1 MTGGPCQPLEE
12 RRMMG
17 RGADGGCGAG
27 ERPCPVPRVPARAPA
42 DTAGEPAPPEEV
54 VDFFSQARKALSQ
67 RSPFD
72 AAEDGSAAGDG
83 VPVPGL
89 PCGLASLLKNSDSRK
104 KHKKSHSGAEKKS
117 SRQVERSRGCNIW
130 LETDDFFRGL
140 TLPDIDALYGACS
153 VSSIASR
160 ERMLIPVLEGDN
172 VEDNAVSCQ
181 DVDDC
186 SGSGVVLEEE
196 KQGRSEQDMEIDS
209 VGAGGT
215 PRQEAVC
222 PASDSSGSLEWLLGC
237 RNKIYLT
244 SERPSKK
251 RKLLG
256 SDAGLQ
262 KLLIGHPCEGNSSV
276 CSFCCKTE
284 SAFESNPLIIC
295 SSCKVAI
302 HAKCYGVQG
311 DVDGSWVCSW
321 CKQKK
326 GSGCDSGNACVLCP
340 KEGGALKPVQRKEG
354 SNATSEFA
362 HLFCSQWMP
371 EVYVEDL
378 TKMEPI
384 MNLEG
389 IKETRRKLVCNVCK
403 IKSGACVPC
412 SHGTCRISFHPIC
425 AREASYRMEIW
436 GNFGDDNVELRA
448 FCSRHSNVRA
458 SGVSG
463 QPEGCPGWADGNPQ
477 IENPVSG
484 VSPTKETNSSKVGCK
499 NGGDDSHKSDSTDLQ
514 EVVLS
519 NDRSNINTKLE
530 STDSEELGQLEKIHL
545 SNCEDTNASDSLNF
559 VLILKKLI
567 DRGKV
572 NVKDVA
578 SEIGISP
585 DSFYSKLADNKYVPD
600 LQWKLVKW
608 LKNHAC
614 MGTSQKDLK
623 VKKSSFPAKA
633 EVGGTDTSDSVAL
646 SDSDISD
653 PVAVK
658 SVPPRRRTKS
668 NIRISKDNNI
678 ICSSKNSFNDNR
690 TVMDG
695 LDQVVAGEVERS
707 TELSIPDVSEKL
719 ETELDSSQNTIA
731 RDSPSLLAG
740 PPNSSFSQ
748 CSQLEEAAD
757 LDPSTLAIP
766 NTGNPVCPHQENPGL
781 SNPVKSEALRSFYM
795 HPYIQKSLLYMQSRG
810 LLWNVMDEN
819 DGLKGGETSRVGSS
833 CGASVCCDH
842 QNGQIICN
850 TGDCK
855 SAGEDSE
862 SLVNAGRSR
871 VLEMSPND
879 EVEGEIL
886 YFQRRLLGNAIDRK
900 RYSDNLINKI
910 RKDLPQEIDSAH
922 GQVWDAVL
930 VNKYLCE
937 LRVAKKLGRKE
948 RKHKEAQAVLAA
960 ATAAAAASS
969 RISSLRK
976 DLLDGSANQENLVKL
991 NATSGRPGYCS
1002 QLMPRARE
1010 TVPKVGVHKDSLE
1023 RHSGSIQSASDFSKD
1038 HPKSCDIC
1046 SRPET
1051 LMNSILVCSSCKV
1064 SVHMDCYRSVR
1075 ESTGPWYCEL
1085 CEELRSSGVPAVD
1098 FWEKFASAAECAL
1111 CGGTTGAFR
1120 KCTDGKWVHAF
1131 CAEWVFEATFTR
1143 GQVNPVEGMDSISK
1157 GVDECNVCHHRFGVC
1172 IKCNYGH
1179 CQSTFHPSCART
1191 TGLFMSVKTV
1201 GGKLQHRA
1209 YCGKHSV
1216 EQKAK
1221 AESQKYG
1228 IEELKSIKQIRVEL
1242 ERLRLLC
1249 ERIIKREKVKR
1260 EIVLSTHEI
1269 LALKRNTVA
1278 RSMLVQGPF
1287 LATDASSESA
1297 TTSLNYRSGN
1307 EAVQKSDEMTVDS
1320 SVSIKR
1326 RSKVPSHTST
1336 AQKTDGSPGSQT
1348 IVIRKPTEKAP
1359 FSGKHIPQRPPV
1371 ASRNILNDGEVR
1383 SRYKK
1388 HPETFEKELVMTSDQ
1403 ADLKNKMLPKG
1414 YAYVPSDSI
1423 PKDKWISQDGSSEP
1437 LEDGG

>member
-1 MTGGPCQPLEE
+1 M
-12 RRMMG
+12 
-17 RGADGGCGAG
+17 
-27 ERPCPVPRVPARAPA
+27 
-42 DTAGEPAPPEEV
+42 EPAE
-54 VDFFSQARKALSQ
+54 FLSTL
-67 RSPFD
+67 F
-72 AAEDGSAAGDG
+72 
-83 VPVPGL
+83 VPGK
-89 PCGLASLLKNSDSRK
+89 PAIEWR
-104 KHKKSHSGAEKKS
+104 SGE
-117 SRQVERSRGCNIW
+117 
-130 LETDDFFRGL
+130 
-140 TLPDIDALYGACS
+140 
-153 VSSIASR
+153 
-160 ERMLIPVLEGDN
+160 
-172 VEDNAVSCQ
+172 
-181 DVDDC
+181 
-186 SGSGVVLEEE
+186 
-196 KQGRSEQDMEIDS
+196 
-209 VGAGGT
+209 
-215 PRQEAVC
+215 
-222 PASDSSGSLEWLLGC
+222 
-237 RNKIYLT
+237 
-244 SERPSKK
+244 
-251 RKLLG
+251 
-256 SDAGLQ
+256 
-262 KLLIGHPCEGNSSV
+262 
-276 CSFCCKTE
+276 
-284 SAFESNPLIIC
+284 
-295 SSCKVAI
+295 
-302 HAKCYGVQG
+302 
-311 DVDGSWVCSW
+311 
-321 CKQKK
+321 
-326 GSGCDSGNACVLCP
+326 
-340 KEGGALKPVQRKEG
+340 
-354 SNATSEFA
+354 
-362 HLFCSQWMP
+362 
-371 EVYVEDL
+371 
-378 TKMEPI
+378 
-384 MNLEG
+384 NLEMT
-389 IKETRRKLVCNVCK
+389 IVILQ
-403 IKSGACVPC
+403 
-412 SHGTCRISFHPIC
+412 
-425 AREASYRMEIW
+425 
-436 GNFGDDNVELRA
+436 VELRA

-458 SGVSG
+458 SGFLG
-463 QPEGCPGWADGNPQ
+463 RPEGCPGWADGNPHTV
-477 IENPVSG
+477 NPVSG
-484 VSPTKETNSSKVGCK
+484 VSPMKESNSSEVGCK
-499 NGGDDSHKSDSTDLQ
+499 NGGDNSHKLDITDLQ
-514 EVVLS
+514 GVVL

-530 STDSEELGQLEKIHL
+530 GTDSEELGQLEKIHL
-545 SNCEDTNASDSLNF
+545 STCEDTNASDSLNF

-572 NVKDVA
+572 SVKDVA

-585 DSFYSKLADNKYVPD
+585 DSFYSKLADDKNVPD

-614 MGTSQKDLK
+614 MGTLQKDLK
-623 VKKSSFPAKA
+623 VKKSNFPAKA
-633 EVGGTDTSDSVAL
+633 EVGGTDVSDSVAL

-668 NIRISKDNNI
+668 NIRILKDNDI
-678 ICSSKNSFNDNR
+678 ICSSKNSFNDNG

-719 ETELDSSQNTIA
+719 ETELDSSQNASA
-731 RDSPSLLAG
+731 RDSPSLLGIPAG

-757 LDPSTLAIP
+757 LGPS
-766 NTGNPVCPHQENPGL
+766 NTGNLVCSHHENPGL
-781 SNPVKSEALRSFYM
+781 SNPIKSEALRSFYM
-795 HPYIQKSLLYMQSRG
+795 HPYIQKSLLYTQSRG
-810 LLWNVMDEN
+810 LLWDVVDEN
-819 DGLKGGETSRVGSS
+819 DGLKGEETSRVGSS

-842 QNGQIICN
+842 QNGQISCN
-850 TGDCK
+850 KVKCK

-862 SLVNAGRSR
+862 SLVNAGRLR
-871 VLEMSPND
+871 ALEMSPND

-886 YFQRRLLGNAIDRK
+886 YFQRRLLGNAISRK
-900 RYSDNLINKI
+900 QFSDNLINKI
-910 RKDLPQEIDSAH
+910 RRDLPKEIDSAH

-930 VNKYLCE
+930 VNKYLYE

-991 NATSGRPGYCS
+991 NTTSGRPGYCS

-1010 TVPKVGVHKDSLE
+1010 TVPKVGVHKDSSE
-1023 RHSGSIQSASDFSKD
+1023 RHSRSIQSASDFSKD

-1051 LMNSILVCSSCKV
+1051 LMNPILVCSSCKV

-1085 CEELRSSGVPAVD
+1085 CEELRSSGAPAVE
-1098 FWEKFASAAECAL
+1098 FWEKFTSAAECAL

-1143 GQVNPVEGMDSISK
+1143 GQANPVEGMDSIPK
-1157 GVDECNVCHHRFGVC
+1157 GVDECNVCHHRYGVC

-1191 TGLFMSVKTV
+1191 TGLFMSLKTV

-1269 LALKRNTVA
+1269 LALKRNMVA
-1278 RSMLVQGPF
+1278 RSTLVQGPF
-1287 LATDASSESA
+1287 LSTDASSESA
-1297 TTSLNYRSGN
+1297 TTSLNYRSGS

-1336 AQKTDGSPGSQT
+1336 GQKTDGSSGSQN
-1348 IVIRKPTEKAP
+1348 IVIRKPTEKAL
-1359 FSGKHIPQRPPV
+1359 FSGKHIPQRPLV
-1371 ASRNILNDGEVR
+1371 AARNTLNEGEVR

-1423 PKDKWISQDGSSEP
+1423 PKDKWISRDGSSEP